1 MADFKKILQEEV
13 KKAVL
18 DIYQVNLEPNIE
30 HPGQSGHGDYSSNV
44 ALLLAKDLKLP
55 PVKIAEEVSQMI
67 KKRKL
72 SVLRSLEVVAP
83 GFLNFWLSDDVL
95 IQEVAE
101 ILKSKDKYGSS
112 SSGKGRKLVVE
123 YSSPNIAKR
132 FGVGHLR
139 STVIGQALFNLYSFL
154 GYQTI
159 GDNHLGDWGTQF
171 GILLFQI
178 TDKKLPL
185 KKLTIEKLE
194 ELYVEFHEN
203 SADQPQMMEEARAW
217 FKKLED
223 RDQEARRIWQAV
235 VKLSVAEFDRIYD
248 ILGIKIDHSY
258 GESSYEE
265 EMKEVIKEVR
275 NKGLSRKSQGAE
287 IVEFPNI
294 PPALLLKSD
303 GATTYFTRD
312 LATIRFRLGEWGPQ
326 KIIYEVGAD
335 QKLHF
340 QQVFAAA
347 KMLGWDKNREF
358 VHVAHGLIR
367 FPEGKMSTRRG
378 KTIKLED
385 ILTEAVK
392 QAKVVVA
399 KSANS
404 KGLSP
409 KQKEEVAQAL
419 GIGAVKYFDLSHQP
433 QTDIIFDWEKMFL
446 LEGNSGPYLQYT
458 YARSN
463 SVVVKGKDFKTIS
476 HAKLGQEE
484 LPLFRYLYRF
494 PEVVTDAAI
503 NYSPNFLCNYL
514 FELAQLFNSF
524 YAATP
529 ILKAEGELRN
539 LRLALTAATAQTL
552 KNGLTLLG
560 ISTPGRL

>member
-203 SADQPQMMEEARAW
+203 SADQPQMMEEARSW

-392 QAKVVVA
+392 RAKVVVA

-409 KQKEEVAQAL
+409 KQKEANR
-419 GIGAVKYFDLSHQP
+419 Y
-433 QTDIIFDWEKMFL
+433 
-446 LEGNSGPYLQYT
+446 YL
-458 YARSN
+458 
-463 SVVVKGKDFKTIS
+463 
-476 HAKLGQEE
+476 
-484 LPLFRYLYRF
+484 
-494 PEVVTDAAI
+494 
-503 NYSPNFLCNYL
+503 
-514 FELAQLFNSF
+514 
-524 YAATP
+524 
-529 ILKAEGELRN
+529 
-539 LRLALTAATAQTL
+539 
-552 KNGLTLLG
+552 
-560 ISTPGRL
+560 